1 MAKASNILPPP
12 LPKIDKLDWKIL
24 RHLDQD
30 ASQSLSQI
38 GKKLKT
44 GRDVVHYR
52 VRRLE
57 SLGVIRKYI
66 TVIDHYKLGFF
77 MGETYLKLQKDS
89 PELKEGMIE
98 KLVSDPRVF
107 WLNEREGAY
116 DLGFGWF
123 VRNVSE
129 VKDTQRKIIGDY
141 AKHVRNTRFRLYTKW
156 YHFTRDY
163 LYETAEKQQFFAL
176 EAKPER
182 LTDETDEKIL
192 RILSENARM
201 GYVEIAKKLKMS
213 AAQVHYRIKNMKEK
227 KIILGFRAS
236 LDLSLLGCEWYK
248 IDFYLDDYYAYDGI
262 LAFAAA
268 HPNSV
273 YAYDATGGAD
283 VTVEF
288 EVKSYT
294 QLKQIEGEI
303 KKEFGGGIAYTDIVK
318 FTNEHK
324 LAHFP
329 SL

>member
-1 MAKASNILPPP
+1 MAKASKVLPPP
-12 LPKIDKLDWKIL
+12 LPKIDELDWKIL

-38 GKKLKT
+38 GKKLRT

-57 SLGVIRKYI
+57 KLGVIRKYI
-66 TVIDHYKLGFF
+66 TVIDYYKLGFF
-77 MGETYLKLQKDS
+77 TGGTYLKLQKDS
-89 PELKEGMIE
+89 PGVKKDMVE
-98 KLVSDPRVF
+98 KLSSDPNVF
-107 WLNEREGAY
+107 WLNERGGAY
-116 DLGFGWF
+116 DLAFGWF

-129 VKDTQRKIIGDY
+129 VKDRQREIIGKY
-141 AKHVRNTRFRLYTKW
+141 AKNMRDVSFRLYTKW
-156 YHFTRDY
+156 HRFTRDY
-163 LYETAEKQQFFAL
+163 LHESAETPQSFAL

-192 RILSENARM
+192 KILSENARM

-213 AAQVHYRIKNMKEK
+213 PAQVHYRIDSMKQK
-227 KIILGFRAS
+227 KIILGAKAS
-236 LDLSLLGCEWYK
+236 LNLELLGYERYRA
-248 IDFYLDDYYAYDGI
+248 DFYLDDYYAYDGI

-283 VTVEF
+283 ITVEF
-288 EVKSYT
+288 EVKSYDG
-294 QLKQIEGEI
+294 LKQIVAEI
-303 KKEFGGGIAYTDIVK
+303 KKEFREGIAYTDIIR
-318 FTNEHK
+318 FTKEHK
-324 LAHFP
+324 QVYFP